1 MRARVCLAVLVC
13 LLLTLPVVAQKFT
26 GTIRGAVTDAS
37 GAVVP
42 NAEVTITNEGTSDT
56 RTVTTNDQG
65 EYVVLEMPAG
75 MYTVSVKKSG
85 FKQAINRGVELH
97 VASTVVSNA
106 MLQVGNVSE
115 EVTVEANAVQ
125 VETSTGAV
133 GNVIEG
139 NSVRELPLNG
149 RSFTQLTQLMPGVS
163 PDRTFNSK
171 NKGLM
176 AGVDFSVNGNNTT
189 GNLFLVDGVNNND
202 IGSNRTILVYP
213 SIDAIQEFKILR
225 NSYPPEYGQAMGA
238 IINIITRGGTNSF
251 HGGAF
256 YFGRNDKLNAT
267 DYFNNLNGIPK
278 DVLRRNDW
286 GYDIGGPIVK
296 DKLFFFW
303 SQEWN
308 RELRGQARAANVPT
322 VAEKAGD
329 FSQLRLAGCENTPMI
344 GGNPVTAVPAGQ
356 ISTFGSLMVQLFPD
370 PNIPQNP
377 ATCNNW
383 AQSLTAPI
391 YWRQEHVRI
400 DYNLTNTWRLFGR
413 YTQDHWSQPFPSTL
427 GFWGDD
433 IYPSVE
439 TSWIQPGYQATIKL
453 TKIFG
458 TSAVNDFQV
467 SYAANR
473 ITANRA
479 GTNPGLNDQ
488 ILAATAPNLT
498 FPISDKFFG
507 LQSGYPIFWG
517 GLGNGANSDN
527 LWTQAPWHNNEQ
539 LFIFKDDFSKVVGT
553 HTFKVGFLA
562 TNNQKNELV
571 NGSDG
576 DMPQFWGAAS
586 NDTGNGT
593 FNALWNQVSWGFSE
607 LQHNPFTETRWH
619 DFEWYFGDT
628 WKVRRNVTFEYGIR
642 WSFLRQPYAA
652 KDAIANF
659 QASAYDPALGADPCN
674 GLLLVPGTNFCQAAG
689 FLGGVQGPNRSLKAN
704 DNHSIAPR
712 LGIAWD
718 PKGDGK
724 MSIRAGVGQFY
735 QRERLTNYLQVA
747 TNPPFSLSAGGD
759 RVFDAPPGAL
769 SASGT
774 PGFGMDMSHNIP
786 NTWQWNLTVER
797 ELFRDTKLEL
807 AYVGNRGIHIL
818 RYQDA
823 NAVPA
828 SLRQTFAIQ
837 NSNVVRPFGVDNN
850 CGTDPPP
857 CGHWGSINSAAW
869 TAGSNYNGLQA
880 LFRTRLRGLDA
891 QFAYT
896 WSKSL
901 SDTDITN
908 SGTSSQ
914 AASLVD
920 VTNPRHDYGPT
931 LINRPHIFTANLVY
945 NLPEFRGHGAPT
957 RYVLGGWEL
966 ASILNYTSG
975 PSITIYDTS
984 SGTPTGAP
992 GGFAGLGTGQ
1002 NSNRP
1007 NRVAGEPCRPSGA
1020 PKFQWLNP
1028 NAWTMDNYVL
1038 GSLGND
1044 SVGSCAGP
1052 GIANTDFSLYKN
1064 FKLTERVGLQFR
1076 MEFYN
1081 LFNTPQFR
1089 ADQVNLNLSTGGFAC
1104 VAGNVGDSSFAARC
1118 PNGVTNAVSWIRSS
1132 DQAQNFGQVHGPDR
1146 GPREIQYAL
1155 KITF

>member
-13 LLLTLPVVAQKFT
+13 LLLTLPVFAQKFT
-26 GTIRGAVTDAS
+26 GTIRGNVTDAS

-42 NAEVTITNEGTSDT
+42 DAEVTITNDGTGET
-56 RTVTTNDQG
+56 RAVTTNDQG
-65 EYVVLEMPAG
+65 EYVAVSMPAG
-75 MYTVSVKKSG
+75 VYTISVKKSG

-97 VASTVVSNA
+97 VASTEVSNA
-106 MLQVGNVSE
+106 ILQVGNVSE

-149 RSFTQLTQLMPGVS
+149 RSFAQLTQLMPGVS
-163 PDRTFNSK
+163 PQANFDSK

-238 IINIITRGGTNSF
+238 IVNIITRGGTNSF

-256 YFGRNDKLNAT
+256 YFGRNDKLNAA

-286 GYDIGGPIVK
+286 GYNIGGPIKK

-308 RELRGQARAANVPT
+308 RELRGRARAANVPT

-329 FSQLRLAGCENTPMI
+329 FSQLRTGCENTPMI

-356 ISTFGSLMVQLFPD
+356 TSTFGSLMVQLFPD
-370 PNIPQNP
+370 PNIPQNTT
-377 ATCNNW
+377 TCNNW
-383 AQSLTAPI
+383 ALSLTAPI
-391 YWRQEHVRI
+391 YWRQEHIRV
-400 DYNLTNTWRLFGR
+400 DYNISNTWRLFGR

-473 ITANRA
+473 IKADLS
-479 GTNPGLNDQ
+479 GTNPGLNAQ
-488 ILAATAPNLT
+488 IVAATVPNLT

-507 LQSGYPIFWG
+507 LDSGYPIFWG

-527 LWTQAPWHNNEQ
+527 LWVQAPWHNNEQ

-576 DMPQFWGAAS
+576 DMPSFWGAAS

-593 FNALWNQVSWGFSE
+593 FNALWNQVSWGFGE

-628 WKVRRNVTFEYGIR
+628 WKVRRNVTFEYGFR
-642 WSFLRQPYAA
+642 WSFLRQPFAA
-652 KDAIANF
+652 KDEIANF

-712 LGIAWD
+712 LGLAWD

-759 RVFDAPPGAL
+759 RPFDSPPGAL
-769 SASGT
+769 TASGT

-797 ELFRDTKLEL
+797 ELFRDSKLEL

-818 RYQDA
+818 RYQD
-823 NAVPA
+823 NNSVPT
-828 SLRQTFAIQ
+828 SLRQTFAIE
-837 NSNVVRPFGVDNN
+837 NSNDVRPFGAGD
-850 CGTDPPP
+850 
-857 CGHWGSINSAAW
+857 WGSINSAAW
-869 TAGSNYNGLQA
+869 TGGSNYNALQA

-901 SDTDITN
+901 ADTDITN
-908 SGTSSQ
+908 SGTGGNSTT
-914 AASLVD
+914 LVD
-920 VTNPRHDYGPT
+920 VTNPRFNYGPT
-931 LINRPHIFTANLVY
+931 LINRPHTFVANLVY
-945 NLPEFRGHGAPT
+945 NLPEFKGHGPLT
-957 RYVLGGWEL
+957 RYALGGWEL
-966 ASILNYTSG
+966 ATILDYASG
-975 PSITIYDTS
+975 PSLTVYDS
-984 SGTPTGAP
+984 SGATPAGAD

-1007 NRVAGEPCRPSGA
+1007 NRVAGESCRPSGA
-1020 PKFQWLNP
+1020 PKFQWFNP
-1028 NAWTMDNYVL
+1028 NAWTLDNYVL
-1038 GSLGND
+1038 GSLGN
-1044 SVGSCAGP
+1044 SPVGVCAGP

-1081 LFNTPQFR
+1081 LFNTVQFR
-1089 ADQVNLNLSTGGFAC
+1089 ADQVNVNLATGGYAC
-1104 VAGNVGDSSFAARC
+1104 DINNVGDGQFAARC
-1118 PNGVTNAVSWIRSS
+1118 PNGVTNTVSWDRTGNLFGTAEQDI
-1132 DQAQNFGQVHGPDR
+1132 NFGRATQDR